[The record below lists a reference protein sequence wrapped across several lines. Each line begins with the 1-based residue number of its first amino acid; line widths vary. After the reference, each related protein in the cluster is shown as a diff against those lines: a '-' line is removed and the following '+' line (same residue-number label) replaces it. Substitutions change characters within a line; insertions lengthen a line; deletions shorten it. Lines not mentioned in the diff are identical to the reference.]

1 VSLLVEIKLAPPAA
15 EWRALA
21 ERVRDSL
28 KECGWAQGVMC
39 DAAGRM
45 CLVGAI
51 RMASDYL
58 GERADLYARLAAALG
73 YDLESG
79 AFRAPPMYGPV
90 CYESPEDRRV
100 RLIEL
105 ALESWNDDPARREGE
120 VLALL
125 EKCL

>member
-1 VSLLVEIKLAPPAA
+1 VSLLVEIKLAPPVA
-15 EWRALA
+15 EWRGLA
-21 ERVRDSL
+21 ERVIDSL
-28 KECGWAQGVMC
+28 KECGWAQGVMV
-39 DAAGRM
+39 DAAGCM

-51 RMASDYL
+51 RMASDSL
-58 GERADLYARLAAALG
+58 AERADLYARLAAALG

-79 AFRAPPMYGPV
+79 AFRPV
-90 CYESPEDRRV
+90 GTGYYETPEDRRV